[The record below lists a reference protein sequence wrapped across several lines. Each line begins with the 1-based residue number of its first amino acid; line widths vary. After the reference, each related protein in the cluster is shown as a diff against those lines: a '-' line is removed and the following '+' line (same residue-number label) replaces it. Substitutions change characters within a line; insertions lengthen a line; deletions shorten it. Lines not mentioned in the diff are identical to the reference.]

1 MRRVLPSLLSLGLLA
16 GCAGKGGDQ
25 PAKTGGAEGSA
36 MARTIVI
43 HNQQEPETLNGA
55 ISSMMATVDAITPV
69 MSALITVND
78 KMEYIADL
86 AETVP
91 TLENKGVKPEGKG
104 MAVTYKLR
112 KATWH
117 DGKPVTSDDVRFTW
131 QVYQDP
137 AVKATS
143 RDGYD
148 KIKAI
153 DTPDAQTVVVHF
165 KEIYAPYLGLFGGI
179 FPRHLL
185 EADLKKQEKPGDSH
199 FNQSAWNRAPVGSG
213 AFKFKEWVPGD
224 HITYEANPTYYRGK
238 PKVETIVFKII
249 PDENNAYT
257 QLQAGAID
265 IYQSAALTQY
275 DQLKQMSGVVIHE
288 TPSLSYEHLDFNLA
302 NPVLAD
308 VKVRRAISMAI
319 NREEISAKIYKGL
332 YKAAYSDQSP
342 LNTNYYE
349 PAVEKLSAFDPEG
362 AKKVLDEAGWTM
374 GADGFRTKDGKP
386 LKLGIAS
393 TSGRK
398 PRELTEQV
406 MKSYLKAVGINLE
419 INNVPGPK
427 LFGRPDGLLYSGQ
440 YDLGLYAWVSN
451 IDPNNI
457 FLWNSK
463 QHPPA
468 GQNYTRY
475 SNPEVDK
482 LTEAGNKTVNTAER
496 AKIYKRIQLLLA
508 QDAPMMPLLVWT
520 TLNVVNQRIEGFKP
534 NPTSAGNLWN
544 CHEWSIKQGS

>member
-1 MRRVLPSLLSLGLLA
+1 MRRLLPSLLSLTLLA
-16 GCAGKGGDQ
+16 GCSGKGDNK
-25 PAKTGGAEGSA
+25 PDKTGNAASGA
-36 MARTIVI
+36 MARTVVI

-55 ISSMMATVDAITPV
+55 ISSMMATVDAITPI
-69 MSALITVND
+69 MSALVTVND
-78 KMEYIADL
+78 KMEYIPDL

-91 TLENKGVKPEGKG
+91 TLENKGVRIMGKG
-104 MAVTYKLR
+104 MSVTYKLK

-117 DGKPVTSDDVRFTW
+117 DGKPVTSADVAFTW
-131 QVYQDP
+131 QVYMSP
-137 AVKATS
+137 SVKVTS

-148 KIKAI
+148 KISSI

-185 EADLKKQEKPGDSH
+185 DADLKKEDRPGDSH

-224 HITYEANPTYYRGK
+224 HITYEANPAYYRGK
-238 PKVETIVFKII
+238 PKVDTIVFKII

-275 DQLKQMSGVVIHE
+275 DQLKKMSGVVIHE
-288 TPSLSYEHLDFNLA
+288 TPSLSYEHLDFNLQ
-302 NPVLAD
+302 NPILAD
-308 VKVRRAISMAI
+308 IKVRRALTMAI

-342 LNTNYYE
+342 LNTTFYE
-349 PAVEKLSAFDPEG
+349 PGVEKLSSFDPEG
-362 AKKVLDEAGWTM
+362 AKKLLDEAGWVV
-374 GADGFRTKDGKP
+374 GSDGFRSKDGKP
-386 LKLGIAS
+386 LKLTIVS

-406 MKSYLKAVGINLE
+406 IKSYLKAVGVNLE

-475 SNPEVDK
+475 SNPEIDK
-482 LTEAGNKTVNTAER
+482 LTEAGNATVNTAER
-496 AKIYKRIQLLLA
+496 AKIYKRIQMLLA
-508 QDAPMMPLLVWT
+508 EDAPMMPLLVWT

-544 CHEWSIKQGS
+544 CHEWSIRQGS

>member
-1 MRRVLPSLLSLGLLA
+1 
-16 GCAGKGGDQ
+16 
-25 PAKTGGAEGSA
+25 
-36 MARTIVI
+36 
-43 HNQQEPETLNGA
+43 
-55 ISSMMATVDAITPV
+55 
-69 MSALITVND
+69 
-78 KMEYIADL
+78 
-86 AETVP
+86 
-91 TLENKGVKPEGKG
+91 
-104 MAVTYKLR
+104 
-112 KATWH
+112 
-117 DGKPVTSDDVRFTW
+117 
-131 QVYQDP
+131 
-137 AVKATS
+137 
-143 RDGYD
+143 
-148 KIKAI
+148 
-153 DTPDAQTVVVHF
+153 
-165 KEIYAPYLGLFGGI
+165 
-179 FPRHLL
+179 
-185 EADLKKQEKPGDSH
+185 
-199 FNQSAWNRAPVGSG
+199 
-213 AFKFKEWVPGD
+213 VPGD